1 MNKPICFKHE
11 VNTFL
16 MKALALG
23 VFLFSFS
30 FVFADTAAHTSSQSI
45 RYHGERLS
53 LDFQDIEVRSA
64 LQLLA
69 DFNGSNLVVSDAV
82 SGSLTLTL
90 NQVPWDQALD
100 IILKTKG
107 LTKRQNGNVLYISTN
122 QEMSQHDKLAL
133 QAKQQTQELV
143 PLVSEIIEIKYAR
156 AADLATLLKDGENT
170 LLSSRGQVSV
180 DERTNT
186 LLLQDIKTKLVEIRS
201 LIERLDAPVKQVL
214 IESRIVVANDDFGRD
229 LGARFGVFNVDD
241 KKLAAGKGADV
252 IGANLDALEP
262 LTSGESIP
270 IKDTLNVDL
279 PVPENRRAGQFA
291 LSFIK
296 IPFGFAVNMELSA
309 AQAES
314 RAEVMSNPR
323 VITAN
328 QSTARIETGSEIPYV
343 SQTSSGATD
352 VEFKKAVLS
361 LEVTPHITPDNRVS
375 MVVSVTN
382 DSIGDIFQGIPS
394 INTNE
399 VTSNVLV
406 NNGQTIVL
414 GGIYTEG
421 STTATSKV
429 PFFGDLPIAG
439 RLFRNE
445 SKSNN
450 KKELLIF
457 MTPKIIDEELNITL

>member
-1 MNKPICFKHE
+1 
-11 VNTFL
+11 
-16 MKALALG
+16 
-23 VFLFSFS
+23 
-30 FVFADTAAHTSSQSI
+30 
-45 RYHGERLS
+45 
-53 LDFQDIEVRSA
+53 
-64 LQLLA
+64 
-69 DFNGSNLVVSDAV
+69 
-82 SGSLTLTL
+82 
-90 NQVPWDQALD
+90 VPWDQALD

-262 LTSGESIP
+262 LTSGELIP

-279 PVPENRRAGQFA
+279 PVPENRRSGQFA

>member
-1 MNKPICFKHE
+1 MHDNYTYHTSNIRSICFC
-11 VNTFL
+11 L
-16 MKALALG
+16 LL
-23 VFLFSFS
+23 LFISS
-30 FVFADTAAHTSSQSI
+30 PVISQTSQQQI
-45 RYHGERLS
+45 NFHGERLS

-69 DFNGSNLVVSDAV
+69 DFTGLNLVVSDSV
-82 SGSLTLTL
+82 TGSLTLTL
-90 NQVPWDQALD
+90 KQVPWDQALD
-100 IILKTKG
+100 IILTSKG
-107 LTKRQNGNVLYISTN
+107 LSKRAHGNVLYIATN
-122 QEMSQHDKLAL
+122 EEMAAHEKIAL
-133 QAKQQTQELV
+133 QAQQQTEELV
-143 PLVSEIIEIKYAR
+143 PLISEVIEIKYAR
-156 AADLATLLKDGENT
+156 ASDLAGLLKDGENT
-170 LLSSRGQVSV
+170 LLSERGQVSV
-180 DERTNT
+180 DDRTNT
-186 LLLQDIKTKLVEIRS
+186 LLLQDTSQKLAEIRQ
-201 LIERLDAPVKQVL
+201 LIEQLDAPVKQVL
-214 IESRIVVANDDFGRD
+214 IESRIVVANDDFGKD

-241 KKLAAGKGADV
+241 KNLNNGNTADV
-252 IGANLDALEP
+252 IGGNLDLLEP
-262 LTSGESIP
+262 LAAGDTVALG
-270 IKDTLNVDL
+270 DTLNVDL
-279 PVPENRRAGQFA
+279 PVAENKRAGQFA

-296 IPFGFAVNMELSA
+296 VPFGFAVNMELSA

-361 LEVTPHITPDNRVS
+361 LEVTPQITPDNRVS
-375 MVVSVTN
+375 MLVSVTN
-382 DSIGDIFQGIPS
+382 DSVGDIFQGIPS

-414 GGIYTEG
+414 GGIYTED
-421 STTATSKV
+421 STSSSTKV
-429 PFFGDLPIAG
+429 PFFGDLPVAG

-445 SKSNN
+445 TKTNN

-457 MTPKIIDEELNITL
+457 MTPKIIDEELNFTL

>member
-1 MNKPICFKHE
+1 MHKPILFKLNSQLNFFN
-11 VNTFL
+11 VITICIFFISL
-16 MKALALG
+16 
-23 VFLFSFS
+23 SFS
-30 FVFADTAAHTSSQSI
+30 SAISATHSSQTI
-45 RYHGERLS
+45 HYHGERLS

-107 LTKRQNGNVLYISTN
+107 LSQRQNGNVLYISTN
-122 QEMSQHDKLAL
+122 QEMSQQDKLAL
-133 QAKQQTQELV
+133 QAQQQEQELV
-143 PLVSEIIEIKYAR
+143 PLISQIIEIKYAR
-156 AADLATLLKDGENT
+156 ATDLAALLKDGENT
-170 LLSSRGQVSV
+170 LLSNRGQVSV

-186 LLLQDIKTKLVEIRS
+186 LLLQDIETKLNEIRA
-201 LIERLDAPVKQVL
+201 LVERLDAPVKQVL

-241 KKLAAGKGADV
+241 KNLANGKTTDV

-262 LTSGESIP
+262 LSSGEAIP
-270 IKDTLNVDL
+270 LKDTLNVDL
-279 PVPENRRAGQFA
+279 PVPESHRAGQFA

-361 LEVTPHITPDNRVS
+361 LEVTPQITPDNRVS
-375 MVVSVTN
+375 MMVSVTN
-382 DSIGDIFQGIPS
+382 DSIGDIFQGVPS

-421 STTATSKV
+421 STSSISKV

-439 RLFRNE
+439 KLFRNE

-457 MTPKIIDEELNITL
+457 MTPKIIDEQLNLAL